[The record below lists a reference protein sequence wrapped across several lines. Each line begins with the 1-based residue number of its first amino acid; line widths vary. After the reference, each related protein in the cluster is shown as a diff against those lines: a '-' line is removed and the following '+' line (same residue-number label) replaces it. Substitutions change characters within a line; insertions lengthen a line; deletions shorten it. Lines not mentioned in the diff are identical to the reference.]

1 MANPNRNTNTW
12 MTDTGSAGNRKTTN
26 SSGNTKVLNTPKYR
40 NAPATNTSNTGR
52 LPGAYQAV
60 ANYFNNYSTGQ
71 ALKNLATENLKKIA
85 TKADTG
91 GNNGG
96 GGNGKGGNGTGNY
109 GRYRSYYSGG
119 SGGGGYA
126 VAGDTNNLA
135 AMAAALEAQK
145 QARLD
150 AINAANAALDQQAAA
165 MKGKYDT
172 SLQTLANDYQQLRNA
187 AEVNRYR
194 AQYNQREALANRGA
208 LDSGAGRQEALALQ
222 NNYNN
227 NLNTINTQEA
237 AERAAIQNAINE
249 MYAQVEQ
256 QKASNM
262 TSGLNDY
269 NSALQSLINAEYS
282 GYTPEMSNYYQMA
295 ANALGGNGLYQK
307 YLQSL
312 GYNV

>member
-1 MANPNRNTNTW
+1 MALRNTNLW
-12 MTDTGSAGNRKTTN
+12 MTDTGSSGRKPSGYTKALNTAKYQTT
-26 SSGNTKVLNTPKYR
+26 STSKGNTKLR
-40 NAPATNTSNTGR
+40 NNPNKRFPNATNGHPLIVHPVKTD
-52 LPGAYQAV
+52 PGA
-60 ANYFNNYSTGQ
+60 T
-71 ALKNLATENLKKIA
+71 
-85 TKADTG
+85 DD
-91 GNNGG
+91 
-96 GGNGKGGNGTGNY
+96 GNGNGNGNGRY
-109 GRYRSYYSGG
+109 GRYRTYS
-119 SGGGGYA
+119 SGGGGGGSYA
-126 VAGDTNNLA
+126 TAGDTNNLA

-150 AINAANAALDQQAAA
+150 AINAANKALDQQATA
-165 MKGKYDT
+165 MKGRYD
-172 SLQTLANDYQQLRNA
+172 LNLKDIANDYQQLRNA

-237 AERAAIQNAINE
+237 AERANIQQLINE
-249 MYAQVEQ
+249 MYANVEQ
-256 QKASNM
+256 QKADNM
-262 TSGLNDY
+262 TNGLADY
-269 NSALQSLINAEYS
+269 SSALQNLINATYS
-282 GYTPEMSNYYQMA
+282 GYTPEMSNYYQLA

>member
-1 MANPNRNTNTW
+1 MANPNRNTNTY
-12 MTDTGSAGNRKTTN
+12 MTDTGSSGNRR
-26 SSGNTKVLNTPKYR
+26 SSNPYGYKKAMNTPKYR
-40 NAPATNTSNTGR
+40 N
-52 LPGAYQAV
+52 YQAQTSSNPFADYASGTRNLFNHINNAV
-60 ANYFNNYSTGQ
+60 GAANAAAQ
-71 ALKNLATENLKKIA
+71 KILAQQ
-85 TKADTG
+85 KADKDKTG
-91 GNNGG
+91 NKG
-96 GGNGKGGNGTGNY
+96 GGNY
-109 GRYRSYYSGG
+109 ARYRNYYS
-119 SGGGGYA
+119 SGGGGGGSYA
-126 VAGDTNNLA
+126 TAGDTNNLA

-165 MKGKYDT
+165 MKGRYD
-172 SLQTLANDYQQLRNA
+172 LNLKDVANDYQQLRNA

-237 AERAAIQNAINE
+237 AERANIQQLINE
-249 MYAQVEQ
+249 MYANVEQ
-256 QKASNM
+256 QKADNM
-262 TSGLNDY
+262 TNGLADY
-269 NSALQSLINAEYS
+269 SSALQNLINATYS
-282 GYTPEMSNYYQMA
+282 GYTPEMSNYYQLA
-295 ANALGGNGLYQK
+295 ANALGGYGLYQK